1 MESSAR
7 RLPWHGTRAPQAGP
21 SAAPRRAD
29 ALWLAIYLPW
39 LAGEV
44 VSRDPERPLVISEES
59 RRGWLVYRASP
70 GARARGVCP
79 GMTVSAAA
87 VLCPGLATRQRQR
100 RREQQRLETIGDWMM
115 AFSPVVSIQPP
126 ETVLLEVRGSLNL
139 FGGLERLRA
148 RITEQLE
155 AAGHIHRIAG
165 APVPLAAQCLAHW
178 GRDVIVEEKTALR
191 SVLGAMP
198 AGLLEPDEKILKRLE
213 RAGAHTLRDLWRLPV
228 EGLSRRFG
236 AALARKLSRLRGAH
250 PDPRPLHA
258 PPPYFYSVL
267 PLDWTTEDLAQINR
281 GLEYLLREWTD
292 YLRRAG
298 RGTTGFSI
306 ECRPERGGR
315 ETRVDVGV
323 RQATADLTHLRRL
336 AVERL
341 SRMRLEGPVV
351 ELALRSNRIH
361 SLPGCNGELFETGL
375 FKTDQ
380 EAALQWRQ
388 CEELL
393 ATRLDGRG
401 LETLYPVAEHRPELA
416 WSRTLGEPLGT
427 LPGKTLPGPAR
438 PLWLLEPPR
447 PCARPGGFR
456 RDGRGPG
463 LVKGPERIETG
474 WWDQHDQRRDYYV
487 AVDQRGRRLWVF
499 RDLKQRQWYLHGLFA

>member
-7 RLPWHGTRAPQAGP
+7 SLPWHGTRAAEAGS
-21 SAAPRRAD
+21 SAAPIRAD

-44 VSRDPERPLVISEES
+44 VSRESERPLVISEES

-70 GARARGVCP
+70 GARARGIYP
-79 GMTVSAAA
+79 GMTVSAAG

-100 RREQQRLETIGDWMM
+100 CHEQQRLETIGDWMT

-139 FGGLERLRA
+139 FGGIERLRA
-148 RITEQLE
+148 RLAEQLE
-155 AAGHIHRIAG
+155 TAGHLHRIAG
-165 APVPLAAQCLAHW
+165 APVPLAAECLARW
-178 GRDVIVEEKTALR
+178 GRDLIVEEKAALR
-191 SVLGAMP
+191 STLGAMP
-198 AGLLEPDEKILKRLE
+198 AGLLELDGKTLKRLE
-213 RAGAHTLRDLWRLPV
+213 RAGIHTLRDLWRLPV
-228 EGLSRRFG
+228 EGLTRRFG
-236 AALARKLSRLRGAH
+236 AALARKLNRLRGAQ
-250 PDPRPLHA
+250 PDPRPLHT
-258 PPPYFYSVL
+258 PPPYCYSSL
-267 PLDWTTEDLAQINR
+267 SLDWATDDLAQINQ
-281 GLEYLLREWTD
+281 GLEYLLSEWTD
-292 YLRRAG
+292 TLRCAG

-306 ECRPERGGR
+306 ECRPERGGQ

-323 RQATADLTHLRRL
+323 RQVTADLAHLRRL

-341 SRMRLEGPVV
+341 SRIQLQGPVV
-351 ELALRSNRIH
+351 ELALRSDRIH
-361 SLPGCNGELFETGL
+361 SLPGRNGELFETDL

-380 EAALQWRQ
+380 ETALQWQQ

-393 ATRLDGRG
+393 AAHLDGQG
-401 LETLYPVAEHRPELA
+401 LETFYPVAEHRPGLA
-416 WSRTLGEPLGT
+416 WSSTPGELSKTGAG
-427 LPGKTLPGPAR
+427 PGR

-447 PCARPGGFR
+447 PCPCPGGFR

-474 WWDQHDQRRDYYV
+474 WWDERDQRRDYYV
-487 AVDQRGRRLWVF
+487 AIDQRGRRTWVF
-499 RDLKQRQWYLHGLFA
+499 RDLEQRQWYLHGLFA